1 MKYRDSETRPQRAL
15 LSCGAPAQP
24 AIAADKRVR
33 ARFALP
39 HTLAA
44 EWHVRCTSG
53 NRWLAYEVDGNSDA
67 VV

>member
-1 MKYRDSETRPQRAL
+1 MSECIGIDISRTAVGNRHREAAQADQERA
-15 LSCGAPAQP
+15 AQP

-44 EWHVRCTSG
+44 EWHVGLT
-53 NRWLAYEVDGNSDA
+53 
-67 VV
+67 